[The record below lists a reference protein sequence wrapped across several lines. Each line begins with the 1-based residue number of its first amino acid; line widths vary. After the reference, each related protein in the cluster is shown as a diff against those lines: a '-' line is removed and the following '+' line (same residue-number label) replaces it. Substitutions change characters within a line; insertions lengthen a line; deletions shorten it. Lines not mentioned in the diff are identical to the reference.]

1 MKKLFYLIFNLSI
14 ISSLTAQVNFYNNTF
29 YNTNFSSATGF
40 NNLTGVSG
48 GASVWY
54 TLASGASNK
63 VLAGSHSSQVFGDN
77 STVGGYASM
86 AAGSFTK
93 ASADNSFA
101 IGQWVTA
108 SATHSV
114 VIGTGRWSSTPYASN
129 FTNNF
134 ANSLMVSFNN
144 TTTAPTDPSLFVG
157 PIGTYNGYTYSL
169 GCVGIGTTNTK
180 GYLFAVNGSM
190 IATKIKVATY
200 ANWPDYVFE
209 KNYPLLPL
217 NKVAEFINKN
227 HHLPG
232 IESASAITNDGYDV
246 ADMDAKLLKQVEEM
260 YLHAIQL
267 EKENKALSEKVK
279 LLEEKLKR

>member
-1 MKKLFYLIFNLSI
+1 MKKLFYLIFNFSI
-14 ISSLTAQVNFYNNTF
+14 VSTLTSQVNFYNNTF
-29 YNTNFSSATGF
+29 YNANSSSATGF
-40 NNLTGVSG
+40 NNMTGVSG

-63 VLAGSHSSQVFGDN
+63 VLAGANSSQVFGDN

-144 TTTAPTDPSLFVG
+144 TTTAPPTLHFL
-157 PIGTYNGYTYSL
+157 L
-169 GCVGIGTTNTK
+169 GLSVHI
-180 GYLFAVNGSM
+180 
-190 IATKIKVATY
+190 
-200 ANWPDYVFE
+200 
-209 KNYPLLPL
+209 
-217 NKVAEFINKN
+217 
-227 HHLPG
+227 
-232 IESASAITNDGYDV
+232 
-246 ADMDAKLLKQVEEM
+246 MDIHIL
-260 YLHAIQL
+260 
-267 EKENKALSEKVK
+267 
-279 LLEEKLKR
+279 